1 MDINMMYYDV
11 TARKK
16 MISEKKEKIA
26 ELLTAATNT
35 TIAMTQDKTYTIG
48 GSKDRIGSIMDKVM
62 DIENEIEQQYEEYIL
77 SKVVLISAIGLISTK
92 SRKDI
97 AIEKYIRNQS
107 LNNIAKKHGIS
118 QNAVCKSLKS
128 TRIELFDKKFSTT
141 S

>member
-62 DIENEIEQQYEEYIL
+62 DIESEIEQQYEEYML
-77 SKVVLISAIGLISTK
+77 SKAILISAIGLISTK

-97 AIEKYIRNQS
+97 AIEKYIRNRS
-107 LNNIAKKHGIS
+107 LNNIAKKHEIS
-118 QNAVCKSLKS
+118 QNAVCKSLKA